1 MSLRGRMVLFTAA
14 AVALAVV
21 LSATACYLAVQSSMR
36 ARVDHQLQTQAAL
49 AAAGSSAGGYLPAHR
64 PHSGA
69 IPSFV
74 HLPQPSLQTEG
85 DLVLL
90 SASGAIYERPGD
102 HTRFAVTA
110 RDLAVARGQARA
122 YFRDGTAGETPVRV
136 YVAPAGNGH
145 AVIAVQSL
153 ADLDNTLHDLAE
165 ILIAIAIAG
174 VALAGLLGLF
184 VARAAAAPVHLLRRA
199 AEHVRST
206 GDLSGR
212 IDVAGTDDLG
222 RLGQS
227 FNDML
232 GALADSQRAQRQLV
246 ADASHE
252 LRTPVA
258 TIRTNL
264 EVLARNP
271 DLVAEERIPLLE
283 DLIGESAELGT
294 LVEDLLESARE
305 SDAAEPFAEIRL
317 DALVASELERWGRRH
332 PGAVLVPSLE
342 PAVISGSERRLRRA
356 LANLLDNA
364 IKWSPP
370 GAPIEVAVK
379 DTTLTVHDHGLGFTM
394 EDLPHVFDRFYRA
407 PSARTVPGSGLG
419 LSIVQKV
426 AEEHGAAARVAN
438 APDGG
443 AVVTLSFSPLPAD
456 AHGPTVA
463 EPDAERI
470 PLLEPYG

>member
-1 MSLRGRMVLFTAA
+1 MSLRRRMVLFTAA

-21 LSATACYLAVQSSMR
+21 LSAVACYLAVQSSMR
-36 ARVDHQLQTQAAL
+36 ARIDHQLQTQASL
-49 AAAGSSAGGYLPAHR
+49 IAASSARGYPIRR
-64 PHSGA
+64 PHPAPG
-69 IPSFV
+69 PGPFPV
-74 HLPQPSLQTEG
+74 HLPQPGLQSEG
-85 DLVLL
+85 DLAVL
-90 SASGAIYERPGD
+90 SKSGALYQRPGD
-102 HTRFAVTA
+102 RTRFTVTA
-110 RDLAVARGQARA
+110 HDLAVARGRAKA
-122 YFRDGTAGETPVRV
+122 YFRDGKVGNTPVRL
-136 YVAPAGNGH
+136 YVAPAGKGR
-145 AVIAVQSL
+145 AVIAIQSL

-174 VALAGLLGLF
+174 IAIAGLLGLF
-184 VARAAAAPVHLLRRA
+184 VARAAAAPVHLLRQA

-206 GDLSGR
+206 GDLSSR
-212 IDVAGTDDLG
+212 ISVAGADDLG

-232 GALADSQRAQRQLV
+232 GALEDSQRAQRQLI

-271 DLVAEERIPLLE
+271 DLPAEDRAPLLD

-294 LVEDLLESARE
+294 LVEDLLESARD
-305 SDAAEPFAEIRL
+305 SDSDVAEPFAAISL
-317 DALVASELERWGRRH
+317 DTLVIAELERWGRRH

-342 PAVISGSERRLRRA
+342 PATIRGRERRLRRA

-370 GAPIEVAVK
+370 DAPIEVTV
-379 DTTLTVHDHGLGFTM
+379 TTSATLIVRDHGPGFTAQ
-394 EDLPHVFDRFYRA
+394 DLPHIFDRFYRA
-407 PSARTVPGSGLG
+407 PTARTIPGSGLG

-426 AEEHGAAARVAN
+426 AEEHDASVQAEN
-438 APDGG
+438 APGGG
-443 AVVTLSFSPLPAD
+443 AIVTLLFSPL
-456 AHGPTVA
+456 VA
-463 EPDAERI
+463 ELFEPTLAEVG
-470 PLLEPYG
+470 LQ